1 MVPNPVATGRVG
13 RLLVPA
19 AFLAWLACLGM
30 PTEARAVLILT
41 ADGAGNTTAPPDD
54 PGWANVG
61 VRGIG
66 NGVYLGDRWVLTV
79 AHVGAGDIVL
89 AGTTYAAEP
98 DSAVQLTNGGAS
110 DRSATTDLVLYRLAT
125 APVSLAPMTIAA
137 APPAAGT
144 PVTMIGSGL
153 DRGAFTE
160 WTVNQSTTP
169 WTWNEVSSGGT
180 FAGYKT
186 TNTRQMRWGT
196 NEISA
201 NDIWISA
208 SDLSPP
214 LDVKSV
220 ATVFDG
226 QFGTSEA
233 QAVNHDSGG
242 AVFAKNGGAWEL
254 AGMIFDVGG
263 FSGQPSPAFTA
274 VVGNATYSVDLAFYR
289 PQIIAI
295 VPEPA
300 GGLVVAIAAAA
311 LACRSARSA
320 RAIRRRIGPFF

>member
-1 MVPNPVATGRVG
+1 MSPAALNRRPVR
-13 RLLVPA
+13 RLLA
-19 AFLAWLACLGM
+19 ATAVLMAYLGL

-66 NGVYLGDRWVLTV
+66 NGVYLGAGWVLTV

-98 DSAVQLTNGGAS
+98 DSAVQLTNAGAAG
-110 DRSATTDLVLYRLAT
+110 RSATTDLVLYRLTTTPAGL
-125 APVSLAPMTIAA
+125 APVTIASTA
-137 APPAAGT
+137 PAAGT

-153 DRGAFTE
+153 DRGAFAE

-186 TNTRQMRWGT
+186 TNTRHMRWGT

-201 NDIWISA
+201 NDLWISA
-208 SDLSPP
+208 SDLSPA

-220 ATVFDG
+220 ATLFNG

-254 AGMIFDVGG
+254 TGMIFDVGG
-263 FSGQPSPAFTA
+263 YSGQPSPAFNP
-274 VVGNATYSVDLAFYR
+274 VIGNATYSVDLAFYR
-289 PQIIAI
+289 PQIAAI

-300 GGLVVAIAAAA
+300 AGPLAAIAATV
-311 LACRSARSA
+311 LACRATRGS
-320 RAIRRRIGPFF
+320 RAIRRRIDSFF